1 MAGVSLRAVVDEM
14 DLGITGAH
22 VFLHCQ
28 TGEMLGGTDDLLAA
42 AESNQNADM
51 PQWQR
56 DVVAR
61 LRVAMNSPD
70 WVEVP
75 LRETATDY
83 EIMERFCVDQADGP
97 VRDDLLDQIVGSG
110 AFRRFR
116 EAIRGHNLQAQWER
130 FRRIALEE
138 LAAEWLTAQGIEYG
152 E

>member
-14 DLGITGAH
+14 DLGIAGAH

-28 TGEMLGGTDDLLAA
+28 TGEMVGGTDDLLAA
-42 AESNQNADM
+42 AESTQDDDM

-56 DVVAR
+56 AVVAR

-83 EIMERFCVDQADGP
+83 EIMERFCVDQPDGP
-97 VRDDLLDQIVGSG
+97 VRDDLLEQIVGSG

-116 EAIRGHNLQAQWER
+116 EAIRGHSLQSEWDR
-130 FRRIALEE
+130 FRRQALEE
-138 LAAEWLTAQGIEYG
+138 QAANWLTDQGIEYG